1 MAHAFLQLGQ
11 GFYRARHNG
20 IAAQEQIG
28 FACGDARGVNFVGAG
43 GNLHMA
49 EHRATFLRQTCHVE
63 HGHAFLLQMRRHA
76 EQSTH
81 GNHTRAAH
89 TRNHNA
95 VSMIEFGQD
104 RLGQGRHIKLL
115 LAHFGLAQLRA
126 I

>member
-11 GFYRARHNG
+11 GFYRARHDR

-49 EHRATFLRQTCHVE
+49 EHRAAFLRQARHVE

-76 EQSTH
+76 KQSTN
-81 GNHTRAAH
+81 GNHTRTAH
-89 TRNHNA
+89 ARNHNA
-95 VSMIEFGQD
+95 VSMVKLGQD
-104 RLGQGRHIKLL
+104 RLGQGRHIKFL
-115 LAHFGLAQLRA
+115 LAHFGLAQLRSV
-126 I
+126 